1 MTKCYCQVS
10 LLKQILCNADA
21 HAINLELN
29 QVNKQIKEKQGTND
43 MFEIEVMHIQMLL
56 LLIVT

>member
-1 MTKCYCQVS
+1 M
-10 LLKQILCNADA
+10 QILVHA